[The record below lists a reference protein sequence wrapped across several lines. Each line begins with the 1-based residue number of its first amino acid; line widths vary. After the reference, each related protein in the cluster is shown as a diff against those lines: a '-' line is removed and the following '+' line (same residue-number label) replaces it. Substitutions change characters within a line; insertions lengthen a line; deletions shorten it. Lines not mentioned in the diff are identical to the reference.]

1 MSIMKCLFALF
12 IISETRE
19 PVTVNWLSFGWERQS
34 SPSHLVLCPAL
45 GMVCVAASNGIFSAK
60 PRPVLANT
68 NWSLRMTLQR
78 AVAAFLWGAFL
89 SLPTMLVPFGPW
101 SLCVLFHEM
110 LRKPTKPAFPCSTC
124 VGAGENGQ
132 EAASS
137 SLCRGRWL
145 GPSPRSALGCFIL
158 TVSGTWASIS
168 RGFGIPRSHW
178 MRNCPID
185 LCCFF
190 CEHSVCYWFCR

>member
-1 MSIMKCLFALF
+1 MSIIKCLFALF
-12 IISETRE
+12 IISETHE

-45 GMVCVAASNGIFSAK
+45 GMVCMAASSGIFSAK
-60 PRPVLANT
+60 PRPVLENT

-78 AVAAFLWGAFL
+78 AVAASLWGAFL
-89 SLPTMLVPFGPW
+89 LLPTCWCLFGPGLCASCFMRCSGNQQ
-101 SLCVLFHEM
+101 SLVSPVARVWGW
-110 LRKPTKPAFPCSTC
+110 LRM
-124 VGAGENGQ
+124 GQ

-137 SLCRGRWL
+137 SLCRGWWL
-145 GPSPRSALGCFIL
+145 GPGPRSALSCFIL

-178 MRNCPID
+178 IRNCPID

-190 CEHSVCYWFCR
+190 CEHSVCNWFCR

>member
-19 PVTVNWLSFGWERQS
+19 SVTVNWLSFGWERQS
-34 SPSHLVLCPAL
+34 SPSHMVLCPAL

-60 PRPVLANT
+60 PRPVLENT

-124 VGAGENGQ
+124 VGAGENGTRSCELVSLQ
-132 EAASS
+132 RTVARTRS
-137 SLCRGRWL
+137 SLCPQLLYPNCQWHMGQHLTGLRDSQKSLDEELLYW
-145 GPSPRSALGCFIL
+145 PALLFLWTQCL
-158 TVSGTWASIS
+158 
-168 RGFGIPRSHW
+168 
-178 MRNCPID
+178 
-185 LCCFF
+185 
-190 CEHSVCYWFCR
+190 